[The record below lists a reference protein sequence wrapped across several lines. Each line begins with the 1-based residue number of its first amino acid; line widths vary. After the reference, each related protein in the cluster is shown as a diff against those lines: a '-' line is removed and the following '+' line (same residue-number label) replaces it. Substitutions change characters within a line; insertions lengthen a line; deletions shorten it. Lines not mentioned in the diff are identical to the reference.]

1 MKRRRAKKRRAATTV
16 ASDRER
22 KRSGRPKAI
31 DSQDVKRAKLHVG
44 DLGFKPALDKTK
56 TAEQPIDQ
64 HGVVCEDAEIPSQ
77 LTGTSPP
84 LTSLLSRRLHPRGLY
99 VMGCN

>member
-1 MKRRRAKKRRAATTV
+1 MKRRRAKRRRAATTV

-31 DSQDVKRAKLHVG
+31 DSQDVKRAKLHAG
-44 DLGFKPALDKTK
+44 DLGFRPALDKTK
-56 TAEQPIDQ
+56 TAEQPIAQ
-64 HGVVCEDAEIPSQ
+64 HGVGEDDEIPSQ